1 MSVTVLM
8 MVTFACVVHVGDQ
21 EGFAWCLMLPC
32 PAVVCVAPACAAGVL
47 PTNIPC
53 ESQDYAVEE

>member
-1 MSVTVLM
+1 M

-21 EGFAWCLMLPC
+21 EGFAWRLMLPC